1 MSGQQDLAWETQDGV
16 RSLQAALNSQPPVPM
31 PLTSWDTNTNNIP
44 KLEGLDTIDLST
56 APLMRSSPPMA
67 RPTILPQRSLVVTH
81 PYSTPM
87 GGEVHNPHNPP
98 QYVNL
103 DGELLSQGPHTGKRI
118 RVKSREKSGE
128 TGEVRP
134 CRVCGERAGKHS
146 YYGGEVCPSCRA
158 FFRRSV
164 QSGYNATYC
173 CVRDGNCE
181 VTLKTRKNCQ
191 FCRYKLCLACGM
203 KTTWVLTEEERK
215 QKFEGRGKRK
225 RNSEEGDGDNIDGD
239 LANTNNCINEE
250 EMLEIKDLVKTSG
263 YYEISKVNDME
274 TSLIRDIIR
283 MIAFSHRLPSTGQKQ
298 LKDVLAKRFRKIAK
312 KLGEFQLLS
321 FKDREEILT
330 QNVPFVVEMQ
340 ICTFFNPDLMWRE
353 QFIPLMGQEEVSKL
367 DNKLKSLNVAGL
379 DDLQV
384 EYSHMFTQPHMQDT
398 KQLQEVVKEV
408 GGWVQDACEYVLLS
422 LVLLFCPDMIDL
434 VERRRVEEIQLKFA
448 TLLQKYLNHKH
459 LTEPRLAVSRF
470 ASGLNLVN
478 KCKEVYRMVGVL
490 PMEDN

>member
-1 MSGQQDLAWETQDGV
+1 MMEEQQYYLDQDGVAYTIVETQQGGSFTNLQTLVEVSSILAGQQDLYQPQAEYTATPV
-16 RSLQAALNSQPPVPM
+16 TISSLPH
-31 PLTSWDTNTNNIP
+31 TSSVN
-44 KLEGLDTIDLST
+44 LLQ
-56 APLMRSSPPMA
+56 
-67 RPTILPQRSLVVTH
+67 RPTILPPRSESFLPAIDQTESIPTSVVQT
-81 PYSTPM
+81 TPQVKKVRRR
-87 GGEVHNPHNPP
+87 GEAA
-98 QYVNL
+98 Q
-103 DGELLSQGPHTGKRI
+103 I
-118 RVKSREKSGE
+118 
-128 TGEVRP
+128 RP
-134 CRVCGERAGKHS
+134 CKVCGERAGKHS

-225 RNSEEGDGDNIDGD
+225 RVSEDGGDGDNIDGD

-250 EMLEIKDLVKTSG
+250 EMLEINDLVKNSG

-312 KLGEFQLLS
+312 KLREFQLLS

-353 QFIPLMGQEEVSKL
+353 QFIPLMGQEEVTKL

-422 LVLLFCPDMIDL
+422 LVLLFCPDMLDL

-470 ASGLNLVN
+470 ASGLNLVS